1 VKSDGPFLRLL
12 RVEHNAIE
20 LMLRWLYKAIF
31 SGAGGA
37 EVIEILDA
45 SIEFCATLFADEEK
59 FMRKNG
65 RADVMVHA
73 MVHSHLLAKL
83 TDARWYASG
92 EGLSLAVLDAV
103 DTLHEL
109 KDHVNTHDRD
119 EIVVPEERRQ
129 QLAMGTAS

>member
-1 VKSDGPFLRLL
+1 
-12 RVEHNAIE
+12 
-20 LMLRWLYKAIF
+20 MLRWLDEAIL

-37 EVIEILDA
+37 DVIEILDA
-45 SIEFCATLFADEEK
+45 SIEFCATLFSDEEK

-65 RADVMVHA
+65 SADVMVHA
-73 MVHSHLLAKL
+73 MVNSRLLAKL

-103 DTLHEL
+103 DALHEL
-109 KDHVNTHDRD
+109 RDHVNTHDRD
-119 EIVVPEERRQ
+119 KIVVPEERRH